1 MKRTLSVNQK
11 TFDVA
16 VNELKNQKVSFEW
29 AGQTHQFEV
38 IHRSGETLILRN
50 AEGSQFRMNT
60 LLIGQSAYISGAGL
74 DAEISEGASS
84 SKKKAGVLGS
94 LAAPMPGKVFKVMA
108 KVGDSVKQGQ
118 TLLILEAMKMEHPI
132 KADKDGKVKKI
143 LFKEGELVQGGMAL
157 AELE

>member
-1 MKRTLSVNQK
+1 MKRTLSINQK
-11 TFDVA
+11 TLDITVH
-16 VNELKNQKVSFEW
+16 ELKNQTVSFEW
-29 AGQTHQFEV
+29 AGKTHQFEV
-38 IHRSGETLILRN
+38 IQKSGDTLILRN
-50 AEGSQFRMNT
+50 AEGTQFRMNT
-60 LLIGQSAYISGAGL
+60 LLIGQSTFISGAGL
-74 DAEISEGASS
+74 DAEISEGASA
-84 SKKKAGVLGS
+84 SKKKAGALGS

-143 LFKEGELVQGGMAL
+143 LFNEGDLVQGGMAL